1 MKLYTKAGD
10 RGTTS
15 LKYGSTMKKS
25 DDRIELLGAIDEL
38 NSHIGLAKVLVDDDM
53 KKKLSKLQE
62 NLIFLMYG
70 ISDPRNRSYRFPDSH
85 VLELEQEIDKIES
98 SFSREK
104 KFVLY
109 GGCELSA
116 RLDVACTVA
125 RRAERRFVKMK
136 LVYGGDM
143 AAMQFMN
150 RISDYLYIL
159 ARYADYLNE
168 QMEHHEHQAGHEC
181 KCGNHGQVKHREHQP
196 DHECEKYNQE
206 EHCKP
211 EEKKRV
217 TEKEVTDLVAE
228 LLKKLNL

>member
-10 RGTTS
+10 RGMTS
-15 LKYGSTMKKS
+15 LKYGSTLKKS

-38 NSHIGLAKVLVDDDM
+38 NSHIGLAKVVAYEDM
-53 KKKLSKLQE
+53 KKKLSYLQE
-62 NLIFLMYG
+62 TLMFLMSG
-70 ISDPRNRSYRFPDSH
+70 VADPRNRSLRFPESH
-85 VLELEQEIDKIES
+85 VVELEQEIDRIES

-136 LVYGGDM
+136 LVYGGDV

-159 ARYADYLNE
+159 ARYADYLDEQSKLSSKVHETHENE
-168 QMEHHEHQAGHEC
+168 Q
-181 KCGNHGQVKHREHQP
+181 KCSCGKTFSGKVADEQKT
-196 DHECEKYNQE
+196 E
-206 EHCKP
+206 E
-211 EEKKRV
+211 EIRV
-217 TEKEVTDLVAE
+217 LISE
-228 LLKKLNL
+228 LIKKLNL